1 MMTIYI
7 ISGVSKGLGYALA
20 ENLLKSED
28 ENTKVMGLSRNMPDF
43 VIRFPKYF
51 DWVKTDF
58 KNPKEISINLE
69 LALKKYSPTKIVYIS
84 NAGDINPI
92 NKIGEIAC
100 KEMIDSLS
108 VNIISPANCVNYLL
122 NQYSNI
128 EQLLIINISSGAA
141 NKAIKGWSLYS
152 SAKAYMKTYFD
163 VLEAETKDT
172 TYGRIIVKQIDPGAM
187 DTDMQENIRNA
198 NVSSEQLNRLKNLY
212 ENNNLKQPKDVA
224 EMIIQSIREIL

>member
-1 MMTIYI
+1 MTIYI
-7 ISGVSKGLGYALA
+7 ISGVSKGLGYSLA

-58 KNPKEISINLE
+58 KNPEEISINLE
-69 LALKKYSPTKIVYIS
+69 FALKKYSPTKIVYIS

-92 NKIGEIAC
+92 NKIGEIASQ
-100 KEMIDSLS
+100 EMIDSLS
-108 VNIISPANCVNYLL
+108 VNIISPVNCINYLF
-122 NQYSNI
+122 NNYSNI
-128 EQLLIINISSGAA
+128 EKLFIINITSGAA

-152 SAKAYMKTYFD
+152 SAKAYMKTFFD
-163 VLEAETKDT
+163 IMVEEMKDT
-172 TYGRIIVKQIDPGAM
+172 TYGGIIVKQIDPGAM
-187 DTDMQENIRNA
+187 DTDMQEDIRNA
-198 NVSSEQLNRLKNLY
+198 KVSSEQLDRLKNLY
-212 ENNNLKQPKDVA
+212 ENNNLKQPKEVA

>member
-1 MMTIYI
+1 MTIYI

>member
-1 MMTIYI
+1 MIIYI

-20 ENLLKSED
+20 DNLLKSED

-58 KNPKEISINLE
+58 KNPEEIAINLKF
-69 LALKKYSPTKIVYIS
+69 ALKKYSPTKIIYIS

-92 NKIGEIAC
+92 NKIGEIASQ
-100 KEMIDSLS
+100 EMIDSLS
-108 VNIISPANCVNYLL
+108 VNIISPANCINYLIKD
-122 NQYSNI
+122 YSNI
-128 EQLLIINISSGAA
+128 KQLLIINISSGAV

-163 VLEAETKDT
+163 VLIAETKDS
-172 TYGRIIVKQIDPGAM
+172 TYGQIIVKQIDPGAM
-187 DTDMQENIRNA
+187 DTDMQKDIRNA
-198 NVSSEQLNRLKNLY
+198 NVSSEQVNILKNLY
-212 ENNNLKQPKDVA
+212 EKNHLKQPKDVA
-224 EMIIQSIREIL
+224 EMIIQSIREIQ

>member
-1 MMTIYI
+1 MIIYI

-20 ENLLKSED
+20 DNLLKSED

-58 KNPKEISINLE
+58 KNPEEIAINLKF
-69 LALKKYSPTKIVYIS
+69 ALKKYSPTKIIYIS

-92 NKIGEIAC
+92 NKIGEIASQ
-100 KEMIDSLS
+100 EMIDSLS
-108 VNIISPANCVNYLL
+108 VNILSPANCINYLL
-122 NQYSNI
+122 NNYSNI
-128 EQLLIINISSGAA
+128 EKLLIINISSGAV

-163 VLEAETKDT
+163 VLIAETKDS
-172 TYGRIIVKQIDPGAM
+172 TYGQIIVKQIDPGAM
-187 DTDMQENIRNA
+187 DTDMQKDIRNA
-198 NVSSEQLNRLKNLY
+198 NVSSEQVNILKNLY
-212 ENNNLKQPKDVA
+212 EKNHLKQPKDVA
-224 EMIIQSIREIL
+224 EMIIQSIREIQ

>member
-1 MMTIYI
+1 MTIYI

-20 ENLLKSED
+20 ENLLKSEH

-58 KNPKEISINLE
+58 KNPEEISINLE

-122 NQYSNI
+122 NQYANI

-141 NKAIKGWSLYS
+141 NKSIKGWSLYS

-172 TYGRIIVKQIDPGAM
+172 TYDRIIVKQIDPGVM

>member
-1 MMTIYI
+1 MITIYI

-58 KNPKEISINLE
+58 KNPEELSINLE
-69 LALKKYSPTKIVYIS
+69 LSLKKYSPTKIVYIS

-92 NKIGEIAC
+92 NIIGEIAC

-212 ENNNLKQPKDVA
+212 ENNHLKQPKDVA
-224 EMIIQSIREIL
+224 ETIIQNIREIL

>member
-1 MMTIYI
+1 MTIYI

-58 KNPKEISINLE
+58 KNPEEIAINLE
-69 LALKKYSPTKIVYIS
+69 FALKKYSPTKIIYIS

-92 NKIGEIAC
+92 NKIGEIASQ
-100 KEMIDSLS
+100 EMIDSLS
-108 VNIISPANCVNYLL
+108 VNIISPANCINYLIKD
-122 NQYSNI
+122 YSNI
-128 EQLLIINISSGAA
+128 KQLLIINISSGAL

-163 VLEAETKDT
+163 VLIAETKDS

-187 DTDMQENIRNA
+187 DTDMQKDIRNA
-198 NVSSEQLNRLKNLY
+198 NVSSEQVNILKNLH
-212 ENNNLKQPKDVA
+212 EKNHLKQPKDVA
-224 EMIIQSIREIL
+224 EMIIQSIREIQ

>member
-1 MMTIYI
+1 MIIYI

-20 ENLLKSED
+20 DNLLKSED

-58 KNPKEISINLE
+58 KNPEEIAINLE
-69 LALKKYSPTKIVYIS
+69 FALKKYSPTKIIYIS

-92 NKIGEIAC
+92 NKIGEIASQ
-100 KEMIDSLS
+100 EMIDSLS
-108 VNIISPANCVNYLL
+108 VNIISPANCINYLIKD
-122 NQYSNI
+122 YSNI
-128 EQLLIINISSGAA
+128 KQLLIINISSGAV

-163 VLEAETKDT
+163 VLIAETKDS

-187 DTDMQENIRNA
+187 DTDMQKDIRNA
-198 NVSSEQLNRLKNLY
+198 NVSSEQVNILKNLY
-212 ENNNLKQPKDVA
+212 EKNHLKQPKDVA
-224 EMIIQSIREIL
+224 EMIIQSIREIQ